1 MDATL
6 HTPPWT
12 CPFCA
17 LLCDRFSVARGET
30 LAPAGTRCPR
40 AARALA
46 QFSAVP
52 SPATPTL
59 NGQPTDA
66 PTALDTAAQWLA
78 NARQPLFSGMATD
91 VAGTRALYRLA
102 NACGAIVDHAHG
114 RTLMHGLTALQDRG
128 AFTTTL
134 AEIRNRADL
143 IVCIG
148 ASPSVRYPE
157 FFARCAVGAGADGVG
172 PARRTV
178 AFLGCEADPA
188 LANRADIE
196 TLTVPL
202 HGDLYDTIATA
213 NALVNGKFLN
223 GPSGSATAA
232 LATLATLA
240 ALVERMNAAD
250 YTTIVWTPAD
260 LPGAHAALLVEGI
273 DRLLKALN
281 RTRRAGGL
289 ALGGDDGGASVNQTL
304 TWLSG
309 LPLRTGVHR
318 SGLEHAPQRYDT
330 ASLLADN
337 AVDAL
342 VWVASFGAEL
352 PPPRTA
358 MPTIV
363 LGHPGL
369 AAACADRAGPTVFVP
384 VSTPGI
390 GSPGHLFRADG
401 GVVLPLTPIYEDTLP
416 TVAAF
421 AGKLDAKVS
430 EKLGE
435 KRAARKENAA

>member
-17 LLCDRFSVARGET
+17 LLCDRFGVAQGET
-30 LAPAGTRCPR
+30 LTPAGTRCPR

-46 QFSAVP
+46 QFGGAPSA
-52 SPATPTL
+52 ATPAL
-59 NGQPTDA
+59 NGQPVDA
-66 PTALDTAAQWLA
+66 QTALDTAAQWLA
-78 NARQPLFSGMATD
+78 RARQPLFGGMATD
-91 VAGTRALYRLA
+91 VAGARALYRLA

-114 RTLMHGLTALQDRG
+114 RALMHGLTAMQDRG
-128 AFTTTL
+128 ASTTTL

-148 ASPSVRYPE
+148 SSPSARYPE
-157 FFARCAVGAGADGVG
+157 FFARCAVGGETGGVG
-172 PARRTV
+172 PAQRTV
-178 AFLGCEADPA
+178 VFLGCDADAA
-188 LANRADIE
+188 LAQRAGVD
-196 TLTVPL
+196 TLAVPL
-202 HGDLYDTIATA
+202 QGDLYDTVATL
-213 NALVNGKFLN
+213 NALLAGKSLRA
-223 GPSGSATAA
+223 SANPA
-232 LATLATLA
+232 LT
-240 ALVERMNAAD
+240 ALVEHMLAAD
-250 YTTIVWTPAD
+250 YTAIVWIPAD
-260 LPGAHAALLVEGI
+260 LPGAHATLLVEGF
-273 DRLLKALN
+273 DRLLKTLN
-281 RTRRAGGL
+281 RMRRAGGL

-330 ASLLADN
+330 ARLLADQG
-337 AVDAL
+337 ADAL
-342 VWVASFGAEL
+342 VWVASFGADL
-352 PPPRTA
+352 PPPHTTL
-358 MPTIV
+358 PTIV

-369 AAACADRAGPTVFVP
+369 AAACADREGPSVFVP

-401 GVVLPLTPIYEDTLP
+401 GVVLPLTPVYEDTLP

-421 AGKLDAKVS
+421 AAQ
-430 EKLGE
+430 LGA
-435 KRAARKENAA
+435 RLASRKENAA

>member
-6 HTPPWT
+6 HSPPWT

-17 LLCDRFSVARGET
+17 LLCDRFGVVKGET
-30 LAPAGTRCPR
+30 LTPAGTRCPR
-40 AARALA
+40 ATHALA
-46 QFSAVP
+46 EFGAVL
-52 SPATPTL
+52 SRATPSV
-59 NGQPTDA
+59 NGQPVDA
-66 PTALDTAAQWLA
+66 QTALDTATQWLSG
-78 NARQPLFSGMATD
+78 ARQPLFGGMATD
-91 VAGTRALYRLA
+91 VAGARALYRLA

-114 RTLMHGLTALQDRG
+114 RALMHGLTALQDRG

-143 IVCIG
+143 VVCVG
-148 ASPSVRYPE
+148 TSPSARYPE
-157 FFARCAVGAGADGVG
+157 FFARCAVGVDAQRVG

-178 AFLGCEADPA
+178 VFLGCDADPA
-188 LANRADIE
+188 LAGRSDVEAFA
-196 TLTVPL
+196 VPL
-202 HGDLYDTIATA
+202 QGDLYDT
-213 NALVNGKFLN
+213 
-223 GPSGSATAA
+223 
-232 LATLATLA
+232 LATLNTLLGGKSLRGPSDPALAGATS
-240 ALVERMNAAD
+240 LVERMLAAN
-250 YTTIVWTPAD
+250 YTAIVWTPAD
-260 LPGAHAALLVEGI
+260 LPGPHAALLVERF

-318 SGLEHAPQRYDT
+318 GGLEHAPQRYDT
-330 ASLLADN
+330 ACLIADQ

-342 VWVASFGAEL
+342 VWVASFGSHL
-352 PPPRTA
+352 PPPRA
-358 MPTIV
+358 PIPTIV

-369 AAACADRAGPTVFVP
+369 ATACADREGPTVFVP

-401 GVVLPLTPIYEDTLP
+401 GVVLPLSPVYEDTLP

-421 AGKLDAKVS
+421 AGKL
-430 EKLGE
+430 GE
-435 KRAARKENAA
+435 ALAPPRENTA

>member
-6 HTPPWT
+6 HSPPWT

-17 LLCDRFSVARGET
+17 LLCDRFGVAQGET
-30 LAPAGTRCPR
+30 LTPAGTRCPR

-46 QFSAVP
+46 QFGSAP
-52 SPATPTL
+52 SGALPAL
-59 NGQPTDA
+59 NGQPVDA
-66 PTALDTAAQWLA
+66 QTALDTAAQWLA
-78 NARQPLFSGMATD
+78 RARQPLFGGMATD

-114 RTLMHGLTALQDRG
+114 RALMHGLTAMQDRG

-148 ASPSVRYPE
+148 SSPSARYPE
-157 FFARCAVGAGADGVG
+157 FFARCAVGGEADSVG
-172 PARRTV
+172 PAQRTLAFVGCDTDEELRQRAGVETLAVPLQGDLYETV
-178 AFLGCEADPA
+178 ATINALLAGKSLRASADPA
-188 LANRADIE
+188 LN
-196 TLTVPL
+196 
-202 HGDLYDTIATA
+202 
-213 NALVNGKFLN
+213 
-223 GPSGSATAA
+223 
-232 LATLATLA
+232 
-240 ALVERMNAAD
+240 ALVERMLAAN
-250 YTTIVWTPAD
+250 YTALVWIPAD
-260 LPGAHAALLVEGI
+260 LPGDHATLLVEGF
-273 DRLLKALN
+273 DRLLKMLN
-281 RTRRAGGL
+281 RMRRAGGL

-318 SGLEHAPQRYDT
+318 GGLEHAPQRYDT
-330 ASLLADN
+330 ARLLADRD
-337 AVDAL
+337 VDAL
-342 VWVASFGAEL
+342 VWISSFGADL
-352 PPPRTA
+352 PPPHTTL
-358 MPTIV
+358 PTIV

-369 AAACADRAGPTVFVP
+369 APTCTDREGPTVFVP

-401 GVVLPLTPIYEDTLP
+401 GVVLPLTPVYEDTLP

-421 AGKLDAKVS
+421 AAQLDARLAS
-430 EKLGE
+430 
-435 KRAARKENAA
+435 RKENAA

>member
-1 MDATL
+1 
-6 HTPPWT
+6 
-12 CPFCA
+12 
-17 LLCDRFSVARGET
+17 LLCDRFGVERGET
-30 LAPAGTRCPR
+30 LAPAGTSCPR
-40 AARALA
+40 AARGLA
-46 QFSAVP
+46 QFGAAPAS
-52 SPATPTL
+52 ATPML
-59 NGQPTDA
+59 NGQPADA

-78 NARQPLFSGMATD
+78 RARQPLFGGMATD
-91 VAGTRALYRLA
+91 VAGARALYRLA

-148 ASPSVRYPE
+148 APPSVRYPE
-157 FFARCAVGAGADGVG
+157 FFGRCAVGADAHEVG

-188 LANRADIE
+188 LANRADVE

-213 NALVNGKFLN
+213 NALLNGKVPN
-223 GPSGSATAA
+223 GPSGSATA
-232 LATLATLA
+232 TLAKLA
-240 ALVERMNAAD
+240 ALIERMRAAD
-250 YTTIVWTPAD
+250 YTAIVWTPAD
-260 LPGAHAALLVEGI
+260 LPGPHAALLVEGI

-330 ASLLADN
+330 ARLLADE

-358 MPTIV
+358 IPTIV

-401 GVVLPLTPIYEDTLP
+401 GVVLPLTPVYEDTLP

-421 AGKLDAKVS
+421 AGQIGEKLGA
-430 EKLGE
+430 KLGE
-435 KRAARKENAA
+435 KFAARKESAA

>member
-17 LLCDRFSVARGET
+17 LLCDRFGVAQGET
-30 LAPAGTRCPR
+30 LTPAGTSCPR

-46 QFSAVP
+46 QFGGTP
-52 SPATPTL
+52 SPATAAV
-59 NGQPTDA
+59 NGKPVDA
-66 PTALDTAAQWLA
+66 KTALDTAAQWLA
-78 NARQPLFSGMATD
+78 RARQPLFGGMATD
-91 VAGTRALYRLA
+91 VAGARALYRVA

-114 RTLMHGLTALQDRG
+114 RALMHGLTAMQDRG

-148 ASPSVRYPE
+148 ASPSARYPE
-157 FFARCAVGAGADGVG
+157 FFARCAVGREATNVDPVG
-172 PARRTV
+172 PTQRTV
-178 AFLGCEADPA
+178 AFLGCDADAA
-188 LANRADIE
+188 LAQRAGVE
-196 TLTVPL
+196 TLAIPL
-202 HGDLYDTIATA
+202 QGDLYDTVATI
-213 NALVNGKFLN
+213 NALLAGKSLRT
-223 GPSGSATAA
+223 PADPA
-232 LATLATLA
+232 LA
-240 ALVERMNAAD
+240 ALVERMLAAN
-250 YTTIVWTPAD
+250 YTAIVWIPAD
-260 LPGAHAALLVEGI
+260 LPGTHAALLVEGF
-273 DRLLKALN
+273 DRLLKTLN
-281 RTRRAGGL
+281 RMRRAGGL

-330 ASLLADN
+330 ARLLADHG
-337 AVDAL
+337 VDAL
-342 VWVASFGAEL
+342 VWVSSFGADL
-352 PPPRTA
+352 PPPHTA
-358 MPTIV
+358 LPTIV

-369 AAACADRAGPTVFVP
+369 AATCADREGPTVFVP

-401 GVVLPLTPIYEDTLP
+401 GVVLPLTPVYEDTLP

-421 AGKLDAKVS
+421 AGQ
-430 EKLGE
+430 LG
-435 KRAARKENAA
+435 ATLASHKENAA

>member
-1 MDATL
+1 MDATPHSPL
-6 HTPPWT
+6 WT

-17 LLCDRFSVARGET
+17 LLCDRFGVAQGET
-30 LAPAGTRCPR
+30 LTPAGTSCPR

-46 QFSAVP
+46 QFGSAP
-52 SPATPTL
+52 SPATPAV
-59 NGQPTDA
+59 NGEPVDA
-66 PTALDTAAQWLA
+66 QTALDTAAQWLA
-78 NARQPLFSGMATD
+78 RARQPLFGGMATD
-91 VAGTRALYRLA
+91 VAGARALYRVA

-114 RTLMHGLTALQDRG
+114 RALMHGLTAMQDRG

-143 IVCIG
+143 IVCVG
-148 ASPSVRYPE
+148 SSPSARYPE
-157 FFARCAVGAGADGVG
+157 FFARCAVGRGASNVG
-172 PARRTV
+172 PAQRTV
-178 AFLGCEADPA
+178 VFLGCEADTDAA
-188 LANRADIE
+188 LVRRTGAD

-202 HGDLYDTIATA
+202 QGDLYDTVATI
-213 NALVNGKFLN
+213 NALLAGKSLRAPADPALN
-223 GPSGSATAA
+223 
-232 LATLATLA
+232 TL
-240 ALVERMNAAD
+240 VQRMLAAD
-250 YTTIVWTPAD
+250 YTAIVWIPAD
-260 LPGAHAALLVEGI
+260 LPGTHATLLVEGF
-273 DRLLKALN
+273 DRLLKTLN

-330 ASLLADN
+330 ARLLAN
-337 AVDAL
+337 HGVDAL
-342 VWVASFGAEL
+342 LWVSSFGADL
-352 PPPRTA
+352 PPPHTA
-358 MPTIV
+358 LPTIV

-369 AAACADRAGPTVFVP
+369 AATCADREGPTVFVP

-401 GVVLPLTPIYEDTLP
+401 GVVLPLTPVYEDTLP

-421 AGKLDAKVS
+421 AGL
-430 EKLGE
+430 LGV
-435 KRAARKENAA
+435 RLASRKENAA

>member
-6 HTPPWT
+6 HSPPWT

-17 LLCDRFSVARGET
+17 LLCDRFGVAKGET
-30 LAPAGTRCPR
+30 LTPAGTNCPR
-40 AARALA
+40 AARGLA
-46 QFSAVP
+46 QFGAAPSSAR
-52 SPATPTL
+52 PAL
-59 NGQPTDA
+59 NGQPVDA
-66 PTALDTAAQWLA
+66 QTALDTAAQWLA
-78 NARQPLFSGMATD
+78 RARQPLFGGMATD
-91 VAGTRALYRLA
+91 VAGARALYRLA

-114 RTLMHGLTALQDRG
+114 RMLMHGLTALQDRG

-148 ASPSVRYPE
+148 ASPSARYPE
-157 FFARCAVGAGADGVG
+157 FFARCAVGADPCADADGVG

-178 AFLGCEADPA
+178 VFLGCEADPS
-188 LANRADIE
+188 LASRPNVE
-196 TLTVPL
+196 TVAVPL
-202 HGDLYDTIATA
+202 QGDLYDTLATT
-213 NALVNGKFLN
+213 NALLNGKTLR
-223 GPSGSATAA
+223 GPSSSAKDA
-232 LATLATLA
+232 LA
-240 ALVERMNAAD
+240 ALVERLRAAN
-250 YTTIVWTPAD
+250 YTAIVWTSAD
-260 LPGAHAALLVEGI
+260 LPGPHAALLVEGF
-273 DRLLKALN
+273 DRLLKTLN

-289 ALGGDDGGASVNQTL
+289 ALGGDDGGATVNQTL

-330 ASLLADN
+330 ASLIADH

-342 VWVASFGAEL
+342 VWVASFGADL
-352 PPPRTA
+352 PPPHTPI
-358 MPTIV
+358 PTIV

-369 AAACADRAGPTVFVP
+369 AATCADRESPTVFVP

-401 GVVLPLTPIYEDTLP
+401 GVVLPLSPVYEDTLP
-416 TVAAF
+416 TVAAC
-421 AGKLDAKVS
+421 AGQLSDLLAS
-430 EKLGE
+430 TRETT
-435 KRAARKENAA
+435 R

>member
-17 LLCDRFSVARGET
+17 LLCDRFGVAQAET
-30 LAPAGTRCPR
+30 LTPAGTRCPR

-46 QFSAVP
+46 QFGAAP
-52 SPATPTL
+52 SPARPAVD
-59 NGQPTDA
+59 GQPVDA
-66 PTALDTAAQWLA
+66 QTALDTAAQWLA
-78 NARQPLFSGMATD
+78 RARQPLFGGMATD
-91 VAGTRALYRLA
+91 VAGARALYRVA
-102 NACGAIVDHAHG
+102 NACGAIFDHAHG
-114 RTLMHGLTALQDRG
+114 RALMHGLTAMQDRG

-148 ASPSVRYPE
+148 ASPSARYPE
-157 FFARCAVGAGADGVG
+157 FFARCAVGNEPGNTDEVG
-172 PARRTV
+172 PAQRTV
-178 AFLGCEADPA
+178 VFLGCDADADTDRA
-188 LANRADIE
+188 LAEQPGVE
-196 TLTVPL
+196 TLAIPL
-202 HGDLYDTIATA
+202 QGDLYDTVATL
-213 NALVNGKFLN
+213 NALLAGKSLRA
-223 GPSGSATAA
+223 GVDPA
-232 LATLATLA
+232 LA
-240 ALVERMNAAD
+240 ALVERMLAAN
-250 YTTIVWTPAD
+250 YTAIVWIPAD
-260 LPGAHAALLVEGI
+260 LPGAHATLLVEGF

-330 ASLLADN
+330 ARLLADHG
-337 AVDAL
+337 VDAL
-342 VWVASFGAEL
+342 LWVSSFGADL
-352 PPPRTA
+352 PPPHTTL
-358 MPTIV
+358 PTIV

-369 AAACADRAGPTVFVP
+369 AATCADREGPTVFVP

-401 GVVLPLTPIYEDTLP
+401 GVVLPLTPVYEDTLP

-421 AGKLDAKVS
+421 AAQLGAKLAS
-430 EKLGE
+430 H
-435 KRAARKENAA
+435 KENAA